1 MTAHRETRNAII
13 VHAKQTLQYLNSI
26 RVDKPVLNLAKLEKS
41 VVFGRLFHEFS
52 TLQLNIYIWHWILQ
66 QANTLYNDVLG
77 YDCEQNTS

>member
-1 MTAHRETRNAII
+1 MTILKHGKNELIVGYIDSTFRNAKNTII

-52 TLQLNIYIWHWILQ
+52 TL
-66 QANTLYNDVLG
+66 
-77 YDCEQNTS
+77 